1 MTTPQNRAEHL
12 SAPGADLA
20 DLHTTAGVETALDG
34 ISQTM
39 ARLRM
44 MMGRRFMSR
53 IALSRMS
60 EGHGMELSHFD
71 VVKVVSHAA
80 RGQEVTV
87 GVIAEQMRIDP
98 SRASRVVADLVRRG
112 ALRREASQ
120 ADARRTIVTLTPTG
134 EELLHHFEAV
144 RREVIGQTVEDWSAD
159 DIVTFETLFDRFIC
173 GLECRGTMLAKEAA
187 DREGGDKV

>member
-1 MTTPQNRAEHL
+1 MTQPQDRAEHATAL
-12 SAPGADLA
+12 GADLVGEQA
-20 DLHTTAGVETALDG
+20 PAGVENALDG

-120 ADARRTIVTLTPTG
+120 ADARRTIVTLTPIG
-134 EELLHHFEAV
+134 EELLHHFDTV

-159 DIVTFETLFDRFIC
+159 DIITFETLFDRFIC
-173 GLECRGTMLAKEAA
+173 GLECRGTILAKEA
-187 DREGGDKV
+187 GDKI